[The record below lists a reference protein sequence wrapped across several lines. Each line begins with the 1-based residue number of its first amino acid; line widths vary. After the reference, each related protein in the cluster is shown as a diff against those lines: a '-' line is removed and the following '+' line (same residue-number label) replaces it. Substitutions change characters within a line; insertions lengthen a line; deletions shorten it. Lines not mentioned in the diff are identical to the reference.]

1 MTAEGMTSISVSYEV
16 RRQLNTMRT
25 LSGYKSVNE
34 FLNDLIRAHKITKMN
49 GEIETL
55 RERMKAVADV
65 DVEHLVD
72 RLNLSQNTSEGQL
85 LDAANAGYIE
95 LFAKSKSWN
104 AVLWLIMNTIVED
117 GKPLYSG
124 AELGKLKAALPI
136 VWK

>member
-1 MTAEGMTSISVSYEV
+1 MKFE
-16 RRQLNTMRT
+16 QLNTMRT

-72 RLNLSQNTSEGQL
+72 RLKIYHHLGSDTMMEWRPKGYMFDTNNLIRALFDQNTSEG
-85 LDAANAGYIE
+85 
-95 LFAKSKSWN
+95 
-104 AVLWLIMNTIVED
+104 TITRRC
-117 GKPLYSG
+117 
-124 AELGKLKAALPI
+124 
-136 VWK
+136 